1 MSYQFSETI
10 IVLTK
15 TKIAVFTSQQKRDY
29 VEAMEV
35 PEGYQGP
42 KLVTV
47 LRDPK
52 VDPPEYLKFL
62 ETAYGKDSK
71 IKGPVGTFA
80 QEQYNGNFA
89 QNFRKF
95 FDK

>member
-1 MSYQFSETI
+1 MQ
-10 IVLTK
+10 
-15 TKIAVFTSQQKRDY
+15 
-29 VEAMEV
+29 V
-35 PEGYQGP
+35 PEEYEGP
-42 KLVTV
+42 KLLTV

-52 VDPPEYLKFL
+52 IDPPEYLKFV
-62 ETAYGKDSK
+62 EIAFGKDAK

-95 FDK
+95 FEKKHISWITKKVGRNLNKIKIGKGV

>member
-1 MSYQFSETI
+1 LQCLHHSRKVSNNNNFN
-10 IVLTK
+10 
-15 TKIAVFTSQQKRDY
+15 FY
-29 VEAMEV
+29 VEDYLEAMQV
-35 PEGYQGP
+35 PEEYEGP
-42 KLVTV
+42 KLLTV

-52 VDPPEYLKFL
+52 IDPPEYLKFV
-62 ETAYGKDSK
+62 EIAFGKDAK

-95 FDK
+95 FEK

>member
-15 TKIAVFTSQQKRDY
+15 KNIAVFTSQQKKEY
-29 VEAMEV
+29 LEAMEI

-42 KLVTV
+42 KLLTV

-52 VDPPEYLKFL
+52 VDPPEYLKFV
-62 ETAYGKDSK
+62 ESAYGKDAK
-71 IKGPVGTFA
+71 IKGPIGTFA
-80 QEQYNGNFA
+80 
-89 QNFRKF
+89 
-95 FDK
+95 